1 MSRELSRMGRFLRGF
16 GAYLLALLAA
26 LALSAITGTP
36 ETTAGYTRTTAD
48 KLRSVSRAVARS
60 YLD

>member
-26 LALSAITGTP
+26 LALSAITGT
-36 ETTAGYTRTTAD
+36 EDATWFWG
-48 KLRSVSRAVARS
+48 LVAVPLAVVIYRRMQ
-60 YLD
+60 